1 MVKLSSAA
9 KAGAANAPI
18 AVADRA
24 QAIIARRV
32 NWINE
37 AIMSLLII
45 FYNRTPNSART
56 VRRAR
61 RMHVGMPK

>member
-9 KAGAANAPI
+9 KAGAENAPI

-45 FYNRTPNSART
+45 F
-56 VRRAR
+56 
-61 RMHVGMPK
+61 